1 VRGIV
6 LQMVGLFPRSFSMTS
21 SDSCDGLQAWRMWY
35 VDADN
40 CCNRIA
46 HPMTSMVF
54 QSFGV
59 PTQAIGS
66 MLTTIQNMKFFLCTG
81 TGYGDSVDYPGG
93 AADDSEDP
101 VNTQGRFFKGMV

>member
-1 VRGIV
+1 
-6 LQMVGLFPRSFSMTS
+6 
-21 SDSCDGLQAWRMWY
+21 
-35 VDADN
+35 
-40 CCNRIA
+40 
-46 HPMTSMVF
+46 
-54 QSFGV
+54 
-59 PTQAIGS
+59 